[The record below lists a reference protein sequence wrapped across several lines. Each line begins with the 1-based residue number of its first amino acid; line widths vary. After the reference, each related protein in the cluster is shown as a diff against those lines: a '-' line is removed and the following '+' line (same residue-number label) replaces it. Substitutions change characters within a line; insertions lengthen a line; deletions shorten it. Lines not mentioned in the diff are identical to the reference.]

1 MRSAYA
7 IVHLI
12 ADFVGVPATQLVDQ
26 SLISGVLVS
35 AAGAAG
41 MSSTGSPVVLKHP
54 SGGLS
59 VILPLDGCH
68 MSLHTNPA
76 GELAFLDVMASPPHD
91 PQRALDVVMRRL
103 TARTVHTERRER
115 G

>member
-1 MRSAYA
+1 MPA

-12 ADFVGVPATQLVDQ
+12 ADFVGVSALQLMDQ
-26 SLISGVLVS
+26 SLISGVIVS

-41 MSSTGSPVVLKHP
+41 MSSTGTPVVLRHP
-54 SGGLS
+54 GGGIS
-59 VILPLDGCH
+59 VILPMDGCH
-68 MSLHTNPA
+68 MSLHTKPE
-76 GELAFLDVMASPPHD
+76 GELALLDVLASPPHD

-103 TARTVHTERRER
+103 TARTVRTERRER